1 MQVWVEMHGDDEG
14 QGLNGRQPLAAAG
27 WLGDRKYYYATR
39 KPILD
44 ELQQLTDA
52 GLTWQDAVQQTER
65 LYASEGCSSLK
76 QFRKAAAGAG
86 EVKGCLLLV
95 IRCSQKHSCSQKQPR
110 RTHALHHLFA

>member
-1 MQVWVEMHGDDEG
+1 LQWLTSAGGPVQVWVEMHGDDEG

-76 QFRKAAAGAG
+76 QFAK
-86 EVKGCLLLV
+86 LL
-95 IRCSQKHSCSQKQPR
+95 RERAK
-110 RTHALHHLFA
+110 